1 MVVNVVCQVIAA
13 RTGGNKISMLRSI
26 ILGFVVGAGVC
37 VTLPCLAPGF
47 PRTPGIDAAAD
58 LCAALITF
66 ACLGY
71 CYFHFINLGETARRV
86 RIVRELL
93 EAGGS
98 LTRTELLAR
107 YNADEMIR
115 VRFSRMLKNKQ
126 VIERNGRYYIGVPLL
141 LWMAEALALM
151 KRIFLKKRSEYDA

>member
-1 MVVNVVCQVIAA
+1 
-13 RTGGNKISMLRSI
+13 
-26 ILGFVVGAGVC
+26 
-37 VTLPCLAPGF
+37 
-47 PRTPGIDAAAD
+47 
-58 LCAALITF
+58 
-66 ACLGY
+66 LGY